1 MLKYF
6 TNKIKTNDFNKNDYL
21 TIEYFNK
28 KYPEIEE
35 FKKIQKNYFSNTD
48 IQIYSENLDT
58 PTKKNTNKITF
69 IRKGKINRGLY
80 EYDSGCEMEYDID
93 YSNDLK
99 KKYPKVL
106 INIAFSTI
114 VLISLIMIRYQFF
127 N

>member
-1 MLKYF
+1 
-6 TNKIKTNDFNKNDYL
+6 
-21 TIEYFNK
+21 
-28 KYPEIEE
+28 
-35 FKKIQKNYFSNTD
+35 
-48 IQIYSENLDT
+48 
-58 PTKKNTNKITF
+58 
-69 IRKGKINRGLY
+69 
-80 EYDSGCEMEYDID
+80 MEYDID